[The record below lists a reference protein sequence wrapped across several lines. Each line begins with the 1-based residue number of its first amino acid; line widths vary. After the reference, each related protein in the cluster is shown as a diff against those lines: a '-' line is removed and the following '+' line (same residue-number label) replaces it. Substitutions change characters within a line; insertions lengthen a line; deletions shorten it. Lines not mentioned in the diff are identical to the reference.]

1 MRNHGVLQDLDFS
14 DFGEGLKKWGFALD
28 WMLSGI
34 RSNSIIEYLNKSY
47 LKRGKIKAKIKM

>member
-14 DFGEGLKKWGFALD
+14 DFGEGLKKWGFTLD